1 MFLPLE
7 ESKSAAWA
15 HVLASRR
22 HLVKI
27 TALLIAT
34 IFALSLWMF
43 SSDLSYT
50 YQRITAP
57 KFKPET
63 SSSSNATTS
72 TYTYDAETP
81 QFTGPT
87 SQVADFWSRL
97 SNELYKAQPKGD
109 EIVSPRSLD
118 PEQFSPHGSKAQIDI
133 DVLKLPDEQFES
145 LKQTHHDYVQSLRY
159 LAPDLPFVRD
169 TRGVVITASGANFGI
184 AATAVLML
192 RHVGSKLPIELFLDS
207 ASEYEHK
214 LCNTSLSSLDVQ
226 CLNMDDFL
234 HVPKSANYSTP
245 HFKKFEF
252 KAFALIFSSFQ
263 NILFLDSDAFPIRK
277 PDYLFDVEPYK
288 SHGLVTWPDFW
299 LPTISPL
306 FYEIAEAQMPNRT
319 MKSRASESGIMLY
332 DKARHADSLLL
343 AAYYNFYGKYYYQLH
358 SQGAWG
364 SGDKE
369 TFTQGAVV
377 LGNPFW
383 QVKRNAVMLTPGEI
397 HYGSGI
403 WQADPELDWKSNQ
416 KKNGKREIPITTTMF
431 AHLNRVKFDTRRLN
445 SLLDELTSETKE
457 GEKEEWSRIWG
468 PDYNSV
474 VKKAGYD
481 LEKVIWEEAIKATC
495 EHSLLDECERIR
507 NYYDTVFGQ
516 DA

>member
-7 ESKSAAWA
+7 DSKSAAWA
-15 HVLASRR
+15 NVLASRR
-22 HLVKI
+22 HLIKL
-27 TALLIAT
+27 TAILIAT
-34 IFALSLWMF
+34 IFALSLWIF

-57 KFKPET
+57 KFKPEL

-72 TYTYDAETP
+72 TYDADSP

-97 SNELYKAQPKGD
+97 SNELYKAEPKGD
-109 EIVSPRSLD
+109 EIVSPRPLD
-118 PEQFSPHGSKAQIDI
+118 PEQFSPMGTKAQIDI
-133 DVLKLPDEQFES
+133 DVLELPTEQYES

-192 RHVGSKLPIELFLDS
+192 RHVGSKLPVQLFLDS
-207 ASEYEHK
+207 ASEYERK
-214 LCNTSLSSLDVQ
+214 LCNTSLASLDVQ

-234 HVPKSANYSTP
+234 HLPKSANYTTP
-245 HFKKFEF
+245 HFEKFEF

-288 SHGLVTWPDFW
+288 SHGLVVWPDFW

-319 MKSRASESGIMLY
+319 MNSRASESGIMLY

-383 QVKRNAVMLTPGEI
+383 QVKQNALMLTSGEI

-403 WQADPELDWKSNQ
+403 WQADPEIDWKTNQ
-416 KKNGKREIPITTTMF
+416 KNPTKREIPITTTMF

-445 SLLDELTSETKE
+445 SLLDEITPETKE

-481 LEKVIWEEAIKATC
+481 LEKVIWEEAIKANC
-495 EHSLLDECERIR
+495 DHSLLDECERIR
-507 NYYDTVFGQ
+507 NYYDAVFGQ
-516 DA
+516 GA